1 MQRNTHVSDDNRSD
15 GSDQSPVIS
24 YCRLSAPIAQG
35 TAKMSR
41 LVSILGDEAGRDDFA
56 SLERVI
62 EELGEHDSIGDDAGP
77 ADP

>member
-1 MQRNTHVSDDNRSD
+1 MQRDAHAADDNRSA
-15 GSDQSPVIS
+15 GSDQPPAIS

-35 TAKMSR
+35 TAEMSR
-41 LVSILGDEAGRDDFA
+41 LVSILGDEAGRDDSA

-62 EELGEHDSIGDDAGP
+62 EELGGHDSIGDDAGL

>member
-1 MQRNTHVSDDNRSD
+1 
-15 GSDQSPVIS
+15 
-24 YCRLSAPIAQG
+24 
-35 TAKMSR
+35 MSR
-41 LVSILGDEAGRDDFA
+41 LVSILGDEAGRDDSA

>member
-1 MQRNTHVSDDNRSD
+1 MQRNAHAADDNRNA
-15 GSDQSPVIS
+15 GSDQPPVVS

-41 LVSILGDEAGRDDFA
+41 LVSILGDEAGRDDSA

-62 EELGEHDSIGDDAGP
+62 EQLGEHDSIGDDAGP